1 VIAMLIRLSWSRNVV
16 RRVAACY
23 EGSTAAEFGLTMPL
37 LVLLAFG
44 AFDYGSAYVEGVR
57 LNGASRAGAQQ
68 ALYNSQEWQNTDQM
82 EQAALEEY
90 VGHALT
96 EEEVAAMSVSAT
108 AEAFC
113 ACTAGATLACTGT
126 CPGGAAPG
134 QFVRVS
140 MSRAVP
146 LTLPYP
152 WAEDDAVTVGGQAV
166 VRVR

>member
-1 VIAMLIRLSWSRNVV
+1 MLMRCPSLLDVTRRLG
-16 RRVAACY
+16 ACRK
-23 EGSTAAEFGLTMPL
+23 GNTAIEFALTAPL
-37 LVLLAFG
+37 LILLAFG
-44 AFDYGSAYVEGVR
+44 AYDYGSAYVEGVR

-68 ALYNSQEWQNTDQM
+68 ALYNAQEWQNTDQM

-96 EEEVAAMSVSAT
+96 PEQVAAMSVSAT

-113 ACTAGATLACTGT
+113 ACTAGATLVCTGT
-126 CPGGAAPG
+126 CPGGDAPG

-140 MSRAVP
+140 MSRTVP

-152 WAEDDAVTVGGQAV
+152 WADNDQVTVDGQAV

>member
-1 VIAMLIRLSWSRNVV
+1 MLIRLSRFRNLV
-16 RRVAACY
+16 RQVAACPD
-23 EGSTAAEFGLTMPL
+23 GNTATELGLTMPV

-44 AFDYGSAYVEGVR
+44 AFDYGSAYVEAVR

-68 ALYNSQEWQNTDQM
+68 ALYNAQEWENTDQM

-96 EEEVAAMSVSAT
+96 PEEVAAMSVSAT

-126 CPGGAAPG
+126 CPGGDAPG

-140 MSRAVP
+140 MSRGVP

-152 WAEDDAVTVGGQAV
+152 WADGDEVTVDGQAV

>member
-1 VIAMLIRLSWSRNVV
+1 MSIRFSRFRSVIRRL
-16 RRVAACY
+16 AACDKAN
-23 EGSTAAEFGLTMPL
+23 TAVEFALAVPL

-57 LNGASRAGAQQ
+57 LNGAARAGAQR
-68 ALYNSQEWQNTDQM
+68 ALYNANDWQNTSQM

-96 EEEVAAMSVSAT
+96 QDEIDAMSVSAT
-108 AEAFC
+108 ANPFC
-113 ACTAGATLACTGT
+113 ACTAGLTVACTVT
-126 CPGGAAPG
+126 CPDGSSPG
-134 QFVRVS
+134 QFVGLSLNRN
-140 MSRAVP
+140 VP

-152 WAEDDAVTVGGQAV
+152 WSSTGQVAVDGQAV

>member
-1 VIAMLIRLSWSRNVV
+1 MLIRVPSLLQIT
-16 RRVAACY
+16 RRLCACRK
-23 EGSTAAEFGLTMPL
+23 GNTAIEFGLTAPL

-57 LNGASRAGAQQ
+57 LNGASRAGVQQ
-68 ALYNSQEWQNTDQM
+68 SLYDSNAWGDTDQA

-96 EEEVAAMSVSAT
+96 PEEVAAMSVSAT

-113 ACTAGATLACTGT
+113 ACTAGVTLACTDT

-140 MSRAVP
+140 MTSAVP

-152 WAEDDAVTVGGQAV
+152 WADSDQVTVAGQAV

>member
-1 VIAMLIRLSWSRNVV
+1 MLIRIPRFRDVV
-16 RRVAACY
+16 RRVAAWD
-23 EGSTAAEFGLTMPL
+23 GGNTAIEFSLTAPI

-44 AFDYGSAYVEGVR
+44 AYDYGSAYVEGVR

-96 EEEVAAMSVSAT
+96 PAEIAVMSVSAT

-113 ACTAGATLACTGT
+113 ACTAGATLVCTGT
-126 CPGGAAPG
+126 CPGGDAPG

-140 MSRAVP
+140 MSRAMP

-152 WAEDDAVTVGGQAV
+152 WADNDQVTVGGQAV

>member
-1 VIAMLIRLSWSRNVV
+1 MLIRCPSLLEMA
-16 RRVAACY
+16 RRLGACPK
-23 EGSTAAEFGLTMPL
+23 GNTAVEFGLTMPL

-44 AFDYGSAYVEGVR
+44 AIDYGSAYVEGVR
-57 LNGASRAGAQQ
+57 LNGAARAGAPPARDKTQH
-68 ALYNSQEWQNTDQM
+68 WQDTPQK
-82 EQAALEEY
+82 EQVCLEEY

-96 EEEVAAMSVSAT
+96 PEEVAAMSVSAT

-113 ACTAGATLACTGT
+113 ACTAGATLVCTGT
-126 CPGGAAPG
+126 CPGGDAPG

-140 MSRAVP
+140 MSRGVP

-152 WAEDDAVTVGGQAV
+152 WTDDDEVTVDGQAV

>member
-1 VIAMLIRLSWSRNVV
+1 MLIRAPWSGDLV
-16 RRVAACY
+16 RGVLACRKAN
-23 EGSTAAEFGLTMPL
+23 TAVEFGLTVPL

-44 AFDYGSAYVEGVR
+44 AYDYGSAYVEGVR
-57 LNGASRAGAQQ
+57 LNGAARAGAQQ
-68 ALYNSQEWQNTDQM
+68 ALYNAQDWENTDQM

-90 VGHALT
+90 VGHVLT
-96 EEEVAAMSVSAT
+96 PEEIAVMSVSAT

-113 ACTAGATLACTGT
+113 ACTAGPTLACVAT
-126 CPGGAAPG
+126 CPGGEAPG

-140 MSRAVP
+140 MTRAVP

-152 WAEDDAVTVGGQAV
+152 WADNDQVTVDGEAV

>member
-1 VIAMLIRLSWSRNVV
+1 MLIRFSRVRTAV
-16 RRVAACY
+16 RRVAARH
-23 EGSTAAEFGLTMPL
+23 EGSTAVEFGLTAPL
-37 LVLLAFG
+37 LILLAFG

-57 LNGASRAGAQQ
+57 LNGAARAGAQQ
-68 ALYNSQEWQNTDQM
+68 ALYNAQDWQNTAEM
-82 EQAALEEY
+82 EQTALEEY

-96 EEEVAAMSVSAT
+96 PEQVAAMSVSAS

-113 ACTAGATLACTGT
+113 ACTAGATLACTAT
-126 CPGGAAPG
+126 CPGGDAPG
-134 QFVRVS
+134 QFVRLS

-152 WAEDDAVTVGGQAV
+152 WADNDQVTVDGEAV

>member
-1 VIAMLIRLSWSRNVV
+1 MLMRSSRFRDLV
-16 RRVAACY
+16 RRVAACDR
-23 EGSTAAEFGLTMPL
+23 GNTAVEFSLTAPL

-44 AFDYGSAYVEGVR
+44 AYDYGSAYVEGVR
-57 LNGASRAGAQQ
+57 LNGAARAGTQQ

-96 EEEVAAMSVSAT
+96 PAEIAVMSVSAT

-113 ACTAGATLACTGT
+113 ACTAGVTLACTDT
-126 CPGGAAPG
+126 CSGGDTPG

-140 MSRAVP
+140 MSRTVP

-152 WAEDDAVTVGGQAV
+152 WADNDQVTVDGQAV

>member
-1 VIAMLIRLSWSRNVV
+1 MLIRFSWFRHVV
-16 RRVAACY
+16 CRVAARD
-23 EGSTAAEFGLTMPL
+23 EGSTAVEFGLTVPL

-44 AFDYGSAYVEGVR
+44 AYDYGSAYVEGVR
-57 LNGASRAGAQQ
+57 LNGAARAGTQP
-68 ALYNSQEWQNTDQM
+68 ALYNAQDWQNTDQM

-90 VGHALT
+90 AGHVLT
-96 EEEVAAMSVSAT
+96 PEEVAAMSVSAT

-113 ACTAGATLACTGT
+113 ACTAGVTLVCTDT
-126 CPGGAAPG
+126 CPGGDAPG

-140 MSRAVP
+140 MSRSVP

-152 WAEDDAVTVGGQAV
+152 WADNDQVTVDGEAV

>member
-1 VIAMLIRLSWSRNVV
+1 MAMLIRFSRFRDTV
-16 RRVAACY
+16 RRVSAGH
-23 EGSTAAEFGLTMPL
+23 EGSTAAEFGLTVPV

-44 AFDYGSAYVEGVR
+44 AFDYGSAYVEAVR

-68 ALYNSQEWQNTDQM
+68 ALYNAQAWENTDQM

-96 EEEVAAMSVSAT
+96 PEEVAAMSVSAT

-126 CPGGAAPG
+126 CPGGDAPG

-152 WAEDDAVTVGGQAV
+152 WAEGDEVTVNGQAV
-166 VRVR
+166 ARVR

>member
-1 VIAMLIRLSWSRNVV
+1 MLTRLSWFHDVA
-16 RRVAACY
+16 RRVAARH
-23 EGSTAAEFGLTMPL
+23 EGSTAAEFALTMPV

-44 AFDYGSAYVEGVR
+44 AFDYGSAYVESVR

-68 ALYNSQEWQNTDQM
+68 ALYNAQDWENTDQM

-113 ACTAGATLACTGT
+113 ACTAGGTLACTDT

-140 MSRAVP
+140 MTRAVP

-152 WAEDDAVTVGGQAV
+152 WTDDDEVAVDGEAV

>member
-1 VIAMLIRLSWSRNVV
+1 MLIRFSWLRDLVC
-16 RRVAACY
+16 RVTAGG
-23 EGSTAAEFGLTMPL
+23 EGSTAVEFSLTVPI

-44 AFDYGSAYVEGVR
+44 AYDYGSAYVEGVR
-57 LNGASRAGAQQ
+57 LNGASRAGTQQ
-68 ALYNSQEWQNTDQM
+68 ALYNSQEWQNTEQM

-96 EEEVAAMSVSAT
+96 PEEIALMSVTAT

-113 ACTAGATLACTGT
+113 ACTAGVTLACMAT
-126 CPGGAAPG
+126 CPGGEAPG

-140 MSRAVP
+140 MTRAVP

-152 WAEDDAVTVGGQAV
+152 WADDDNVTVDGEAV

>member
-1 VIAMLIRLSWSRNVV
+1 MGMLIHLSRFRDTLRSVLAC
-16 RRVAACY
+16 RR
-23 EGSTAAEFGLTMPL
+23 GNTAVEFGMTVPV
-37 LVLLAFG
+37 LVLFAFG

-57 LNGASRAGAQQ
+57 LNGASRAGTQQ
-68 ALYNSQEWQNTDQM
+68 ALYDSQEWQNTDQM
-82 EQAALEEY
+82 EQTALEEY

-96 EEEVAAMSVSAT
+96 PEEVAVMSVSAT

-113 ACTAGATLACTGT
+113 ACTAGATLACTAT
-126 CPGGAAPG
+126 CPGGEAPG

-140 MSRAVP
+140 MTRAVP

-152 WAEDDAVTVGGQAV
+152 WADDDEVTVDGQAV

>member
-1 VIAMLIRLSWSRNVV
+1 MPIRFPRFRDVV
-16 RRVAACY
+16 RRVATCD
-23 EGSTAAEFGLTMPL
+23 GGNTAVEFSLTAPL

-44 AFDYGSAYVEGVR
+44 AYDYGSAYVEGVR
-57 LNGASRAGAQQ
+57 LNGASRAGTQQ
-68 ALYNSQEWQNTDQM
+68 ALYNSQDWQNTDRM

-90 VGHALT
+90 VGHALAP
-96 EEEVAAMSVSAT
+96 EEIALMSVSAT

-113 ACTAGATLACTGT
+113 ACTAGATLVCTGT
-126 CPGGAAPG
+126 CPGGDAPG
-134 QFVRVS
+134 QFVRLS

-152 WAEDDAVTVGGQAV
+152 WADNDQVTVDGEAV

>member
-1 VIAMLIRLSWSRNVV
+1 MLTRLSWFHDVA
-16 RRVAACY
+16 RRVAARH
-23 EGSTAAEFGLTMPL
+23 EGSTAAEFALTMPV

-44 AFDYGSAYVEGVR
+44 AFDYGSAYVESVR

-68 ALYNSQEWQNTDQM
+68 ALYNAQDWENTDQM

-126 CPGGAAPG
+126 CPGGDAPG

-140 MSRAVP
+140 MSRGVP

-152 WAEDDAVTVGGQAV
+152 WADGDEVTVDGQAV

>member
-1 VIAMLIRLSWSRNVV
+1 MLIGVSRSRNLFH
-16 RRVAACY
+16 RVAACHD
-23 EGSTAAEFGLTMPL
+23 GSTAVEVSLTLPF

-68 ALYNSQEWQNTDQM
+68 SLYDSNTWGDTDQA
-82 EQAALEEY
+82 EQTALEDY
-90 VGHALT
+90 VGRALT
-96 EEEVAAMSVSAT
+96 PDEVAAMSVSAT

-113 ACTAGATLACTGT
+113 ACTAGVTLACTDT
-126 CPGGAAPG
+126 CPGGVAPG

-140 MSRAVP
+140 MTSAVP

-152 WAEDDAVTVGGQAV
+152 WANDDQVTVAGQAV

>member
-1 VIAMLIRLSWSRNVV
+1 MRIRCPSLLDVTRRLGACRN
-16 RRVAACY
+16 
-23 EGSTAAEFGLTMPL
+23 GNTAIEFGLTAPL

-68 ALYNSQEWQNTDQM
+68 ALYNSQEWQNTDEM

-96 EEEVAAMSVSAT
+96 PEEVAAMSVSAT

-126 CPGGAAPG
+126 CPGGDAPG

-140 MSRAVP
+140 MTRAVP

-152 WAEDDAVTVGGQAV
+152 WTDDDEVAVDGEAV

>member
-1 VIAMLIRLSWSRNVV
+1 MAMLIRCPSLLNVTRRLS
-16 RRVAACY
+16 ACRK
-23 EGSTAAEFGLTMPL
+23 GNTAIEFALTAPL

-68 ALYNSQEWQNTDQM
+68 ALYNSQQWQNTDEM

-96 EEEVAAMSVSAT
+96 PEEVAAMSVSAT

-113 ACTAGATLACTGT
+113 ACTAGVTLVCTGT
-126 CPGGAAPG
+126 CPGGDAPG

-152 WAEDDAVTVGGQAV
+152 WADNDQVTVDGQAV